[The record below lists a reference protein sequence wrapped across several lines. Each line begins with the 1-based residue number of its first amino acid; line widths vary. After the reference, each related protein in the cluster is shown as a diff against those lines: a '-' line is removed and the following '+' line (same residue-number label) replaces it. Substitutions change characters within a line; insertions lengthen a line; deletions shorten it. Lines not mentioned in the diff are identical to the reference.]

1 MTTEDRLIDLETKM
15 AFQDDLLQDLNDVVA
30 RQEQTIEKL
39 WQANRM
45 LKSQLDSVHG
55 PAGESASEAPPP
67 HY

>member
-1 MTTEDRLIDLETKM
+1 MTTENRLIELETKM

-45 LKSQLDSVHG
+45 LKSQLDSVQG
-55 PAGESASEAPPP
+55 PAGEPTSEAPPP

>member
-15 AFQDDLLQDLNDVVA
+15 AFQDDLLQDLNDVIVS
-30 RQEQTIEKL
+30 QERAIEKL

-45 LKSQLDSVHG
+45 LKTQLDSVQG
-55 PAGESASEAPPP
+55 PAGETGLEAPPP

>member
-1 MTTEDRLIDLETKM
+1 MTIEDRLIELETKM
-15 AFQDDLLQDLNDVVA
+15 AFQDDLLQGLNDVVA
-30 RQEQTIEKL
+30 KQEQAMEKL

-45 LKSQLDSVHG
+45 LKSQLDSVQG